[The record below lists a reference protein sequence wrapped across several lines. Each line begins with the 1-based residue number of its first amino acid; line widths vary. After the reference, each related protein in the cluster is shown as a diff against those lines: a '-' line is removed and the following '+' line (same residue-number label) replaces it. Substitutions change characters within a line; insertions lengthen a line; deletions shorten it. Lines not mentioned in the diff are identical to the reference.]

1 MPEDGI
7 HADGDIK
14 EFTVDETSVI
24 CLIGTEIVDEYGQG
38 FRAIYNVED
47 ESIIVSI
54 VNTINPDL
62 VRFPDNDGFLLG
74 CVDRDWPLGSP

>member
-1 MPEDGI
+1 MNT
-7 HADGDIK
+7 AK
-14 EFTVDETSVI
+14 VSV
-24 CLIGTEIVDEYGQG
+24 LS
-38 FRAIYNVED
+38 IYNVED